1 MQEKLFTERCI
12 NWNDFDP
19 KLKRG
24 RMIVKEQY
32 EKVVDIW
39 NGEDITTRNR
49 WVSEAPPTFTQ
60 NRCYIENLIHGK
72 RDDFQ
77 FDE

>member
-1 MQEKLFTERCI
+1 
-12 NWNDFDP
+12 
-19 KLKRG
+19 
-24 RMIVKEQY
+24 MIVKEQY